1 LSNTLNRR
9 IQGLYV
15 MDRRSH
21 SGGNMEDRMTDTILD
36 LSAEVL
42 EALKDEVIQDSV
54 LRELPIFGWFI
65 KSVPIAGDVRDTIF
79 RNKIAKFLSVKTAVS
94 EKEREDFQNRIN
106 SDPEHRKKV
115 GSVTPRLTWR
125 AISCYNRA
133 RHV

>member
-1 LSNTLNRR
+1 
-9 IQGLYV
+9 
-15 MDRRSH
+15 
-21 SGGNMEDRMTDTILD
+21 MEDRMTDTILD